1 MCCDVLPPF
10 LPVSSGTPPPIFL
23 RLCGGQ
29 PVNSNALRHD
39 FFAVR
44 NPTPLT
50 LLRLTIASRRHI
62 PLSLPGVYEQVI
74 WELRVNLEQAFI
86 SFMRVET
93 ISGKVTAMNR
103 LGKLASGMD
112 KISGVWYKQIQPRR
126 DLLGVASRI
135 PVAVRFHF
143 RRHDITRDSYS
154 FRDFFEKSD
163 FNSHIFNDS
172 PAGTQSES

>member
-1 MCCDVLPPF
+1 
-10 LPVSSGTPPPIFL
+10 
-23 RLCGGQ
+23 
-29 PVNSNALRHD
+29 
-39 FFAVR
+39 
-44 NPTPLT
+44 
-50 LLRLTIASRRHI
+50 
-62 PLSLPGVYEQVI
+62 
-74 WELRVNLEQAFI
+74 
-86 SFMRVET
+86 MRAET
-93 ISGKVTAMNR
+93 ISGKVTPMNR

-112 KISGVWYKQIQPRR
+112 KVSGVWYKQIQPRR

-172 PAGTQSES
+172 PACTQSESSFPFIFPRQWRVLEPLLPPPERRSCRGHRYIPFYDREGRRIADDMGTTSFTPSEKVGANLGDPSPPLDVSRQFGIFLPVSSESSG